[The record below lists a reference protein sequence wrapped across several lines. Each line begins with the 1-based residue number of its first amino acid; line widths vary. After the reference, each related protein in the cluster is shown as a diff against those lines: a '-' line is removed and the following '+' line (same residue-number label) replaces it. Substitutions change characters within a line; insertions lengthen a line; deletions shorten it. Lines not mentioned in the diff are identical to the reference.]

1 MCMYTHNIFSPRI
14 FFNIFRRDFPDMISL
29 VDEHNKELHGFQ
41 DLLFLVENVPGSQD
55 ATADYKVSEYR
66 CDAANFGPCHRDRVF
81 YFNWQP
87 DPFPAD
93 EHPAGGST
101 CLNDGW
107 MMPTMFQKGIDAKA
121 MTLLAS
127 KGRTMD
133 KTLFKYR
140 IKDDAPAINPGED
153 RPASHVGDRQL
164 FDTNDRER
172 LMGLPVGYVEQPI
185 EDLFANL
192 RVASTVGLEAFEA
205 REWRDV
211 LPPMY
216 WSFVGLGPGGF
227 THTIDDSFE
236 VNDPRRIALALQE
249 KNQRTKV
256 CLKDYHY
263 GWHLIGNGFS
273 IPQVV
278 FLLRPLQQLFQSR
291 EYPGYTDVK
300 FAWEED
306 DNDDDDD
313 DEDNGDEDQDRNS

>member
-1 MCMYTHNIFSPRI
+1 
-14 FFNIFRRDFPDMISL
+14 
-29 VDEHNKELHGFQ
+29 
-41 DLLFLVENVPGSQD
+41 
-55 ATADYKVSEYR
+55 
-66 CDAANFGPCHRDRVF
+66 
-81 YFNWQP
+81 
-87 DPFPAD
+87 
-93 EHPAGGST
+93 
-101 CLNDGW
+101 
-107 MMPTMFQKGIDAKA
+107 MFQKGIDAKA

-140 IKDDAPAINPGED
+140 IKDDTPAINPGED

-172 LMGLPVGYVEQPI
+172 LMGLSVGYVEQPI

-300 FAWEED
+300 FAWEE
-306 DNDDDDD
+306 
-313 DEDNGDEDQDRNS
+313 G